1 MKKIYLLVLFS
12 ILLLNSCSE
21 CPITEAPPIF
31 VCETR
36 IVTMEKF
43 NPNFTIVSDKAVLDS
58 DYNISIYQFPDNSSS
73 SGSFPN
79 DSRFEGNAV
88 VALASFPFAFNDSI
102 YYANIMD
109 SYPTNEQLMGD
120 FLVQDVNVTSN
131 PPIANIR
138 IFGSIALFSQGLFTE
153 DSQKFCDFV
162 EQNNKQIQNSF
173 KNFTEENRF
182 GKNQVGIIQNTYT
195 VNNII
200 ITDNNGKIVGT
211 AGTPSVPTPPQDV
224 INKLNDAANKLVSFD
239 LPVIPGNV
247 YTYIAKNG
255 KRFVIVIT
263 EIRQTNI
270 TPFRKRVSM
279 MLYPLDK

>member
-1 MKKIYLLVLFS
+1 MKKIYILVLLS
-12 ILLLNSCSE
+12 IVLLNSCSE

-43 NPNFTIVSDKAVLDS
+43 NPNFTIVNNEAVLDS
-58 DYNISIYQFPDNSSS
+58 DYNISIYQFPDNSAS

-88 VALASFPFAFNDSI
+88 VTLASFPFSFNDSI
-102 YYANIMD
+102 YFANIMD
-109 SYPTNEQLMGD
+109 SYPTNEQLLGD
-120 FLVQDVNVTSN
+120 FLIQDVNVSNN
-131 PPIANIR
+131 PPTANIR
-138 IFGSIALFSQGLFTE
+138 LYGSIALFPQSLLTENSQE
-153 DSQKFCDFV
+153 FCDFV
-162 EQNNKQIQNSF
+162 EANKSDIDESF
-173 KNFTEENRF
+173 SNFTADNRF
-182 GKNQVGIIQNTYT
+182 GKNQRGIIQNTYS

-200 ITDNNGKIVGT
+200 ITDNNEKIVGT
-211 AGTPSVPTPPQDV
+211 VGSPSVPNPPQDV

-239 LPVIPGNV
+239 LPVVPGNV